1 VLDGIDLTVE
11 AGECLAVLGPN
22 GAGKTSLLKAVA
34 GRLRLDAGLVRI
46 GGETPQAARRQGAC
60 GVVPQDVALF
70 ADLTVTENLQ
80 LFGRLA
86 GVAQAHVASTVA
98 NALRWAD
105 LADRARSLVRTLS
118 GGMRRRVNLVAGL
131 LHDPRLLL
139 LDEPTVGVDLDARAR
154 LHELL
159 RARCQAGMAALA
171 VTHDAEEA
179 RSICDRVAVMA
190 AGRIVACDAPD
201 ALIARCFP
209 AGAELAVT
217 LAAEP
222 DAKQAAMLREAGV
235 APKSGRHWSG
245 PSARL
250 DDLARTAVRLAD
262 ARIAITELRLQPP
275 TLAGAVARLL
285 EGR

>member
-1 VLDGIDLTVE
+1 L
-11 AGECLAVLGPN
+11 APGECLAVLGPN
-22 GAGKTSLLKAVA
+22 GAGKTSLLRAVA
-34 GRLRLDAGLVRI
+34 GRLRLDAGSVRI
-46 GGETPQAARRQGAC
+46 AGETPQAARRRGSI

-70 ADLTVTENLQ
+70 ADLTVSENLQ

-86 GVAQAHVASTVA
+86 GVGPAHLASTVA
-98 NALRWAD
+98 DALGWAD
-105 LADRARSLVRTLS
+105 LADRARSPVRTLS

-159 RARCQAGMAALA
+159 RARCQAGMAALV

-179 RSICDRVAVMA
+179 RSICDRVAVMV
-190 AGRIVACDAPD
+190 AGRILACDAPD
-201 ALIARCFP
+201 VLTARCFP

-217 LAAEP
+217 LAEEP
-222 DAKQAAMLREAGV
+222 DSQQAAVLREAGV
-235 APKSGRHWSG
+235 FQKSGRHWSG
-245 PSARL
+245 PGARL
-250 DDLARTAVRLAD
+250 DDLARIAVRLAD
-262 ARIAITELRLQPP
+262 ARLAIGELRLQPP

-285 EGR
+285 EGAAT